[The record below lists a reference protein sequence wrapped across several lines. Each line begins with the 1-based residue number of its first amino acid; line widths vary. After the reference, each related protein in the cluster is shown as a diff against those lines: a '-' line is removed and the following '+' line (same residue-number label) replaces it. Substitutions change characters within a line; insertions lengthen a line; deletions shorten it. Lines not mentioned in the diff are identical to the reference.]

1 MKHNRFAANSFFFSA
16 NERIEIREAFVNSKS
31 TKNELFFDYFLHGF
45 CRIFRKSR
53 NAHKH

>member
-31 TKNELFFDYFLHGF
+31 TKNELFCDYFFTGN
-45 CRIFRKSR
+45 CRIFRSSHNAR
-53 NAHKH
+53 NH

>member
-31 TKNELFFDYFLHGF
+31 TKNELFFDYFLAEI
-45 CRIFRKSR
+45 R
-53 NAHKH
+53 

>member
-31 TKNELFFDYFLHGF
+31 TKNELFCDYFLHGF

>member
-31 TKNELFFDYFLHGF
+31 TKNELFFDYFFVKYRRFFHG
-45 CRIFRKSR
+45 SWDAR
-53 NAHKH
+53 NH